1 MPRILVVDDDL
12 HQLALYRHVLETA
25 GHQVA
30 FACTPLQTLKHMAG
44 ASADLVI
51 LDLRL
56 LNSHAEPDARLG
68 LALIR
73 ELRDSGCTAPLMVL
87 SGWPEDLDGQPEEKL
102 VTRVLPKPVSPP
114 DLVNAV
120 GALLN

>member
-1 MPRILVVDDDL
+1 
-12 HQLALYRHVLETA
+12 
-25 GHQVA
+25 
-30 FACTPLQTLKHMAG
+30 
-44 ASADLVI
+44 
-51 LDLRL
+51 
-56 LNSHAEPDARLG
+56 
-68 LALIR
+68 LIR
-73 ELRDSGCTAPLMVL
+73 ELRNSGCTAPLMVL